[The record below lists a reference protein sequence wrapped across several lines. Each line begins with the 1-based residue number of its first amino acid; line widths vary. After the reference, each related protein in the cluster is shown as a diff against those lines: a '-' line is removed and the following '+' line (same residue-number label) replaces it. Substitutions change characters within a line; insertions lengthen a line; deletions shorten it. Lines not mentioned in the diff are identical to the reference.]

1 MIDKS
6 IRQYYQE
13 GNKVNII
20 QEGIKK
26 FVPTTDQGKLDV
38 GQIAKNVATN
48 KLTTAATKKLAGTGI
63 LSSLGPIGAII
74 AYMLARKGINYAK
87 GKVPKDIGQAF
98 TQGFTGLG
106 VGSPQE
112 GRELRQLEKRR
123 ANMLQRKEEGK
134 SYSDKNLGIVTRA
147 IAEAKGIDINNP
159 NEMKNID
166 KDISRL
172 YSKTIYADP
181 SVDSEE
187 NQFDNQIITTPKK
200 VSPISYEDDFATT
213 TIEDI
218 INKKVSPISYEDDFA
233 TTTIKDLVVPTVSN
247 PNEDRAREEAA
258 ATQAAAEKAEI
269 DRQERNAAAEAA
281 AAARAAAARAA
292 AARASPARPHGN
304 GGGNNGGSQG
314 SSRSDSG
321 GGIGGLGGHGPSRWA
336 EGGRIDKPFT
346 GRSRDI

>member
-13 GNKVNII
+13 GKKVNVI

-26 FVPTTDQGKLDV
+26 FVPTNEQGKLDV
-38 GQIAKNVATN
+38 AQIAKNVATN
-48 KLTTAATKKLAGTGI
+48 KLTTAAASKLASTGI
-63 LSSLGPIGAII
+63 LSSLGPIGMII
-74 AYMLARKGINYAK
+74 SMMLARKGINYAK

-123 ANMLQRKEEGK
+123 ANMLQRKNEGK

-166 KDISRL
+166 KDISNL
-172 YSKTIYADP
+172 YSKTKTPISKQD
-181 SVDSEE
+181 EE
-187 NQFDNQIITTPKK
+187 FAETGDYDVYSDTGTNTYRVPASKYSYEGSDEEDDASNYITTP
-200 VSPISYEDDFATT
+200 IY
-213 TIEDI
+213 
-218 INKKVSPISYEDDFA
+218 
-233 TTTIKDLVVPTVSN
+233 SN
-247 PNEDRAREEAA
+247 PNESAA
-258 ATQAAAEKAEI
+258 AERAATTQAAAVKAEI
-269 DRQERNAAAEAA
+269 DRQQRERDVAA
-281 AAARAAAARAA
+281 AAKARAAAAPVYS
-292 AARASPARPHGN
+292 SPARPHGGGN
-304 GGGNNGGSQG
+304 GGNNGGSQG

>member
-13 GNKVNII
+13 GNKVNYIE
-20 QEGIKK
+20 EGIKK
-26 FVPTTDQGKLDV
+26 FVPTNEQGKIDV
-38 GQIAKNVATN
+38 GQVAKQVAKNVVTN
-48 KLTTAATKKLAGTGI
+48 KLTNVAAKKFAGTGI
-63 LSSLGPIGAII
+63 LTGLGPIGMLI
-74 AYMLARKGINYAK
+74 AMVLARKGIGK
-87 GKVPKDIGQAF
+87 GQEYLTKKF
-98 TQGFTGLG
+98 TEGGVQQVFQTGFGL
-106 VGSPQE
+106 PQE
-112 GRELRQLEKRR
+112 SKELRKLENRR

-134 SYSDKNLGIVTRA
+134 KYSDKNLGIVTRA

-172 YSKTIYADP
+172 YSKTIFADP

-187 NQFDNQIITTPKK
+187 NQPDNQIITTPKK

-233 TTTIKDLVVPTVSN
+233 TTTIKDIITPPVFN
-247 PNEDRAREEAA
+247 PGIAAQEKEAA
-258 ATQAAAEKAEI
+258 NRAAEEKASANRAMQATIAAAEKA
-269 DRQERNAAAEAA
+269 AAQAKATV
-281 AAARAAAARAA
+281 
-292 AARASPARPHGN
+292 SVPVPAHISRGGQNGN
-304 GGGNNGGSQG
+304 QSQ
-314 SSRSDSG
+314 SSSSG
-321 GGIGGLGGHGPSRWA
+321 GGYSRGDY
-336 EGGRIDKPFT
+336 GGRGHHWAKGGRVDKPLT

>member
-13 GNKVNII
+13 GETVNPLLKLG
-20 QEGIKK
+20 EKLTGNVKEK
-26 FVPTTDQGKLDV
+26 FLPQDKTGLDEK
-38 GQIAKNVATN
+38 QLIKNVAGSFLEN
-48 KLTTAATKKLAGTGI
+48 KLTTTAASKLAGTGI
-63 LSSLGPIGAII
+63 LSSLGPIGMLI
-74 AYMLARKGINYAK
+74 AWMLAKKGIKYAK
-87 GKVPKDIGQAF
+87 GKIKAPKDMEQAF

-123 ANMLQRKEEGK
+123 ANMLQRKNEGK

-166 KDISRL
+166 KDISNL
-172 YSKTIYADP
+172 YSKTKTPISKQD
-181 SVDSEE
+181 EE
-187 NQFDNQIITTPKK
+187 FAETGDYDVYSDTGTNTYRVPASKYSYEGSDEEDDASNYITTP
-200 VSPISYEDDFATT
+200 IY
-213 TIEDI
+213 
-218 INKKVSPISYEDDFA
+218 
-233 TTTIKDLVVPTVSN
+233 SN

-258 ATQAAAEKAEI
+258 ATQAAAVKAEI
-269 DRQERNAAAEAA
+269 DRQQRERDVAA
-281 AAARAAAARAA
+281 AAKARAAAAPVYS
-292 AARASPARPHGN
+292 SPARPHGGGN
-304 GGGNNGGSQG
+304 GGNNGGSQG

>member
-98 TQGFTGLG
+98 TQGFTNLG

-159 NEMKNID
+159 NAMKNID
-166 KDISRL
+166 KDISNL
-172 YSKTIYADP
+172 YSKTKTPISKQDEEFAETGDYDVYSDTGTNTYTVPA
-181 SVDSEE
+181 SEYSYE
-187 NQFDNQIITTPKK
+187 GSDEEDDASNYITTP
-200 VSPISYEDDFATT
+200 IY
-213 TIEDI
+213 
-218 INKKVSPISYEDDFA
+218 
-233 TTTIKDLVVPTVSN
+233 SN
-247 PNEDRAREEAA
+247 PNESAA
-258 ATQAAAEKAEI
+258 AERAAITQAAAVKAEI
-269 DRQERNAAAEAA
+269 DRQQREKDIADAAK
-281 AAARAAAARAA
+281 ARAVVTPAYT
-292 AARASPARPHGN
+292 SPARPHGGGGGN
-304 GGGNNGGSQG
+304 GGGSKGTSK
-314 SSRSDSG
+314 SEPG
-321 GGIGGLGGHGPSRWA
+321 GGVGGLGGHGPSRWA
-336 EGGRIDKPFT
+336 QGGRVDKALG